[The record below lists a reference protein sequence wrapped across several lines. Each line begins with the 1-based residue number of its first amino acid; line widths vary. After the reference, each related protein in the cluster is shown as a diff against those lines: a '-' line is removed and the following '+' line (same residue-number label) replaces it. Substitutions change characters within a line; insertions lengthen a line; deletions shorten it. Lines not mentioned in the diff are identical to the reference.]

1 MLQPLCRVH
10 KRMVFRPSEEAKFTN
25 TKKERKLLDRKRIVG
40 RRVQKT
46 SLVYISFLEPTKCE
60 GNRRRKPPRM
70 LPNGLSEKKK
80 GRPLMTSSS
89 QHFPCTPSLRSTP
102 TGTFPKKR
110 KRRREK
116 KRPCLRRRLLPRQ
129 REGRYEFGGG
139 YRPTDGPFHFYPI

>member
-40 RRVQKT
+40 CRVQKT

-60 GNRRRKPPRM
+60 GNRRRKPQRM

-80 GRPLMTSSS
+80 RSAANDLFLPALSMHAVVEVDTNR
-89 QHFPCTPSLRSTP
+89 HFPEKERDPFNDL
-102 TGTFPKKR
+102 
-110 KRRREK
+110 RRE
-116 KRPCLRRRLLPRQ
+116 
-129 REGRYEFGGG
+129 
-139 YRPTDGPFHFYPI
+139 T